1 MADPYDYDSDTS
13 LQTLL
18 NSLFNPYQN
27 DVLLAYGYQP
37 SPGTPSITNPGDYI
51 DPDPG
56 GNVPLPPPG
65 GYTPPPVIP
74 PIDPGPD
81 PEPPPPPPPPNP
93 CPAGYVMGP
102 DGVCIIDPGPEP
114 PPQEPPPPPPPP
126 PPPGPPTGY
135 VNAATM
141 ADYDPFMHG
150 RRNKF
155 YGMEVLAGSRQEV
168 SADEFN
174 RLLGGTEGKYGQG
187 AFYDPERGSIY
198 QNIDDDKVFVE
209 NSSYVPY
216 GIDPDKY
223 QPQQK
228 TQAAMFGFGDQ
239 KDDRGRSKR
248 SQNPIYTS
256 QRIGDKMYF
265 VDDGKVYSYDIR
277 DKEGTVTFAAG
288 GPVSSVARNGIGAL
302 FAKEVMR

>member
-1 MADPYDYDSDTS
+1 MGPDG
-13 LQTLL
+13 
-18 NSLFNPYQN
+18 
-27 DVLLAYGYQP
+27 VCVV
-37 SPGTPSITNPGDYI
+37 
-51 DPDPG
+51 DPG
-56 GNVPLPPPG
+56 
-65 GYTPPPVIP
+65 
-74 PIDPGPD
+74 
-81 PEPPPPPPPPNP
+81 PEPPPPPPP
-93 CPAGYVMGP
+93 
-102 DGVCIIDPGPEP
+102 
-114 PPQEPPPPPPPP
+114 EPPPPPPPEP
-126 PPPGPPTGY
+126 PPPPPPEPPTGY

-155 YGMEVLAGSRQEV
+155 YGMEVLSGSRQEV

-198 QNIDDDKVFVE
+198 QNIDDDKVSQE

-223 QPQQK
+223 TDVQK
-228 TQAAMFGFGDQ
+228 IQAAHMGIGDQ
-239 KDDRGRSKR
+239 DGRSR
-248 SQNPIYTS
+248 SPIYTS

-265 VDDGKVYSYDIR
+265 VDNGKVYSYDVR
-277 DKEGTVTFAAG
+277 DIDYASTPTFAAG

>member
-1 MADPYDYDSDTS
+1 MAEPYDYSSDTA
-13 LQTLL
+13 LQDLL
-18 NSLFNPYQN
+18 NQLYNPYQQN
-27 DVLLAYGYQP
+27 ILLAYGYQP

-74 PIDPGPD
+74 PPGPD
-81 PEPPPPPPPPNP
+81 PTPPPPPPPNP

-102 DGVCIIDPGPEP
+102 DGVCIIDPDTGGPQP
-114 PPQEPPPPPPPP
+114 PPPPPPEPPPPPPPP
-126 PPPGPPTGY
+126 PPPQPPTGY
-135 VNAATM
+135 VRPADM
-141 ADYDPFMHG
+141 KDYDPFMHG

-155 YGMEVLAGSRQEV
+155 YGMDVLAGSRQEV

-198 QNIDDDKVFVE
+198 QNIDDDKVSQE

-216 GIDPDKY
+216 GVDPSKY
-223 QPQQK
+223 TDVQRL
-228 TQAAMFGFGDQ
+228 QAAHMGIGDQ
-239 KDDRGRSKR
+239 EGRSR
-248 SQNPIYTS
+248 NPIYTS

-265 VDDGKVYSYDIR
+265 VDNGKVYSYDVR
-277 DKEGTVTFAAG
+277 DIEYGEGSPTFARG
-288 GPVSSVARNGIGAL
+288 GAVSPVARSGIGAL